1 MRGSSLLWCSAEWL
15 VLGVVAHAVGEGLIV
30 VKRSVCGVLSGVL
43 AVGLGAGVA
52 HADVII
58 ADPPSTP
65 AKITVKNPAEPYPL
79 AQPPVEWTVYA
90 QPYGLVPRGK
100 AQSNYTISL
109 HMGIPSEMSNL
120 PPRGPYYQPA
130 RYSRFYKS
138 ARECNAV
145 LDPYGHT
152 YGPLNV
158 VVLQHYVWMAKND
171 WTENVSNKCY
181 QIFNGMWVHE
191 YINFFESPGMKN
203 LQKLPGRYPSRVP
216 ADQKKYLR
224 K

>member
-1 MRGSSLLWCSAEWL
+1 MWCSAEWL

-65 AKITVKNPAEPYPL
+65 AKITVRPL
-79 AQPPVEWTVYA
+79 PKPQPLFQPPVEWTVYA
-90 QPYGLVPRGK
+90 QPYGLVPQGK
-100 AQSNYTISL
+100 AQSNNTVS
-109 HMGIPSEMSNL
+109 GAFQNAPVK
-120 PPRGPYYQPA
+120 GPYGQPS
-130 RYSRFYKS
+130 RYSRFYKT
-138 ARECNAV
+138 AQECNATMK
-145 LDPYGHT
+145 PEGRGF
-152 YGPLNV
+152 GPLNV
-158 VVLQHYVWMAKND
+158 IVPQHYVWMAKND
-171 WTENVSNKCY
+171 WTEILGPSCY

-203 LQKLPGRYPSRVP
+203 PQKLPGRYPSRVP

>member
-1 MRGSSLLWCSAEWL
+1 MWCSAEWL

-100 AQSNYTISL
+100 AQSNYTFSGAFQNAPIK
-109 HMGIPSEMSNL
+109 GTF
-120 PPRGPYYQPA
+120 GQPL
-130 RYSRFYKS
+130 RYSRFYKT
-138 ARECNAV
+138 AHECNAA
-145 LDPYGHT
+145 LDPAGHT
-152 YGPLNV
+152 YAPLNIIV
-158 VVLQHYVWMAKND
+158 PQHYVWMAKND
-171 WTENVSNKCY
+171 WTENLNFKCY

-191 YINFFESPGMKN
+191 YRNYFEIPGIKN
-203 LQKLPGRYPSRVP
+203 PQKLPGRYPSRVP
-216 ADQKKYLR
+216 MDQKKYLR